1 MTKIKINVNLSEMCN
16 WRLTFWMSS
25 RLWKRRV
32 VILQVNK
39 KIERAGGWWGRCWIW
54 NQCIGISESSRLIKH
69 NWHSLPNS
77 VVTLHLST
85 LLCPSQLSLSRF
97 SKSQLTLAKSYE
109 SFLSGISIKSKMHT
123 YGIFIRLL
131 DIFHLL
137 YMMTHSK
144 ISEAKNTFDIPRG
157 WHLLTNILNFPFF
170 LCFFSPCVLPC
181 SSVSSALPSAPSSS
195 PLSLSF
201 SPSAI
206 HLHLC
211 PDRHCHP
218 H

>member
-1 MTKIKINVNLSEMCN
+1 MKTWIFSNNMIMTKIKINVNLSEMCN

-109 SFLSGISIKSKMHT
+109 SFLSGISIKQQNAHMWYFQPFSWH
-123 YGIFIRLL
+123 ISSFISN
-131 DIFHLL
+131 D
-137 YMMTHSK
+137 S
-144 ISEAKNTFDIPRG
+144 
-157 WHLLTNILNFPFF
+157 
-170 LCFFSPCVLPC
+170 
-181 SSVSSALPSAPSSS
+181 
-195 PLSLSF
+195 
-201 SPSAI
+201 
-206 HLHLC
+206 
-211 PDRHCHP
+211 
-218 H
+218 